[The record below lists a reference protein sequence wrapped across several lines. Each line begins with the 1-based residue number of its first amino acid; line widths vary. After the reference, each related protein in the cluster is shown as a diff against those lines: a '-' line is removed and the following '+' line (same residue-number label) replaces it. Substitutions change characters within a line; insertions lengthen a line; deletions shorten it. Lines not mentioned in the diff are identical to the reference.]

1 MGIGPA
7 PEQDPLAALLGGLGG
22 GGGPAGPG
30 GAPPGA
36 EAPLPPPREEGF
48 EATPEDPDA
57 ILREM
62 LDLTRDFIAI
72 EQISEQDR
80 LGMEKVS
87 TIIQQALAGKEKELA
102 PGLAR
107 SASGPG
113 SPA

>member
-1 MGIGPA
+1 
-7 PEQDPLAALLGGLGG
+7 
-22 GGGPAGPG
+22 
-30 GAPPGA
+30 
-36 EAPLPPPREEGF
+36 
-48 EATPEDPDA
+48 
-57 ILREM
+57 M
-62 LDLTRDFIAI
+62 LDLTRDFIQI
-72 EQISEQDR
+72 EEISEQDR